1 MSKEWWRGVRKV
13 QIKTEV
19 FKRYIFKPAKDW
31 GMYVQTLIAHLLVI
45 PKTRFLSFVFSVL
58 IDCM

>member
-1 MSKEWWRGVRKV
+1 
-13 QIKTEV
+13 
-19 FKRYIFKPAKDW
+19 
-31 GMYVQTLIAHLLVI
+31 MYVQTLIAHLLVI